1 MELNKP
7 CRKGS
12 TRISYSFSG
21 SVSSKKEEKFVDG
34 EAIFA
39 VVCVLGMFGAT
50 AYHIAMQIKNG
61 LQERHREPPKPTPAE
76 QSEEIYGFNFYDVS
90 HGIDSTVTI
99 REHLETLQR
108 LQTKIDLSRE
118 NLCGNYRV
126 VQIQWHDDVQNRYL
140 TYDFPVSYGEN
151 AALLEQLVCAEKQRL
166 TTSLFSEIQKMSQ
179 YGEVKTVD
187 KTERGAGERGEK
199 KRE

>member
-1 MELNKP
+1 M
-7 CRKGS
+7 
-12 TRISYSFSG
+12 
-21 SVSSKKEEKFVDG
+21 DG

-39 VVCVLGMFGAT
+39 VVCVLGMFGAA
-50 AYHIAMQIKNG
+50 AYHIAMQIKSNW
-61 LQERHREPPKPTPAE
+61 QERHREPPKPTLAE
-76 QSEEIYGFNFYDVS
+76 QSEQVYGFNFYDVS
-90 HGIDSTVTI
+90 HGIDSTVDI

-118 NLCGNYRV
+118 NLCGSYRV

-140 TYDFPVSYGEN
+140 TYDFPVSHGEN

-166 TTSLFSEIQKMSQ
+166 TTSLFGEIRKMSQ
-179 YGEVKTVD
+179 YSEVKTVD

>member
-1 MELNKP
+1 ME
-7 CRKGS
+7 GEV
-12 TRISYSFSG
+12 I
-21 SVSSKKEEKFVDG
+21 FVG
-34 EAIFA
+34 A
-39 VVCVLGMFGAT
+39 CLLGMFGA
-50 AYHIAMQIKNG
+50 AVYRIATQIKSNW
-61 LQERHREPPKPTPAE
+61 QERHREPQPTLAE
-76 QSEEIYGFNFYDVS
+76 QSEQIYGFNFYDVS

-118 NLCGNYRV
+118 NLCGSYRV

-140 TYDFPVSYGEN
+140 TYDFPVSHGEN
-151 AALLEQLVCAEKQRL
+151 AALLEQLVRAEKQRL
-166 TTSLFSEIQKMSQ
+166 TTSLFSEIQKMNQ

-187 KTERGAGERGEK
+187 KTERGAGERGAK

>member
-1 MELNKP
+1 MELH
-7 CRKGS
+7 RKGS
-12 TRISYSFSG
+12 VRLSYSFFG
-21 SVSSKKEEKFVDG
+21 SVSSKKEEKFVEG
-34 EAIFA
+34 EDIFA
-39 VVCVLGMFGAT
+39 VICVLGMFGAA

-118 NLCGNYRV
+118 NLYGSYRV

-151 AALLEQLVCAEKQRL
+151 AVLLEQLVCAEKQRL

>member
-1 MELNKP
+1 M
-7 CRKGS
+7 
-12 TRISYSFSG
+12 
-21 SVSSKKEEKFVDG
+21 DG

-39 VVCVLGMFGAT
+39 VVCVLGMFGAA

-61 LQERHREPPKPTPAE
+61 LQERHREPPKPTLAE
-76 QSEEIYGFNFYDVS
+76 QSEQVYGFNFYDVS
-90 HGIDSTVTI
+90 HGIDRTVTI

-118 NLCGNYRV
+118 NLYGSYRV

-140 TYDFPVSYGEN
+140 TYDFPVSHGEN

>member
-1 MELNKP
+1 ME
-7 CRKGS
+7 
-12 TRISYSFSG
+12 SG
-21 SVSSKKEEKFVDG
+21 V
-34 EAIFA
+34 IFA
-39 VVCVLGMFGAT
+39 GVCVLGMFGAA
-50 AYHIAMQIKNG
+50 AYHIAMQIKSNW
-61 LQERHREPPKPTPAE
+61 QERHREPPKPTPAE

-118 NLCGNYRV
+118 NLYGSYRV

-140 TYDFPVSYGEN
+140 TYDFPVSYKGN
-151 AALLEQLVCAEKQRL
+151 AEILEQLVTAEKQRL
-166 TTSLFSEIQKMSQ
+166 TTSLFGEIRKMSQ

>member
-1 MELNKP
+1 ME
-7 CRKGS
+7 
-12 TRISYSFSG
+12 
-21 SVSSKKEEKFVDG
+21 G
-34 EAIFA
+34 EDIFA
-39 VVCVLGMFGAT
+39 VVCVLGMFGAA

-118 NLCGNYRV
+118 NLCGSYRV

-166 TTSLFSEIQKMSQ
+166 ITSLFIYFLNIIQ
-179 YGEVKTVD
+179 YC
-187 KTERGAGERGEK
+187 
-199 KRE
+199 

>member
-1 MELNKP
+1 ME
-7 CRKGS
+7 
-12 TRISYSFSG
+12 
-21 SVSSKKEEKFVDG
+21 G
-34 EAIFA
+34 EDIFA
-39 VVCVLGMFGAT
+39 VVCALGRLVAA
-50 AYHIAMQIKNG
+50 AYDMAKQIKSNW
-61 LQERHREPPKPTPAE
+61 QERHREPPKPTLAE
-76 QSEEIYGFNFYDVS
+76 QSEQVYGFNFYDVS
-90 HGIDSTVTI
+90 HGIDRTVTI

-118 NLCGNYRV
+118 NLYGSYRV

-140 TYDFPVSYGEN
+140 TYDFPVSHGEN

>member
-1 MELNKP
+1 ME
-7 CRKGS
+7 
-12 TRISYSFSG
+12 
-21 SVSSKKEEKFVDG
+21 G
-34 EAIFA
+34 EDIFA

-50 AYHIAMQIKNG
+50 AYHIAMQIKSNW
-61 LQERHREPPKPTPAE
+61 QERHREPQKPTPAE
-76 QSEEIYGFNFYDVS
+76 QSKQIYGFNFYDVS
-90 HGIDSTVTI
+90 HGIDSTVDI

-151 AALLEQLVCAEKQRL
+151 AALLEQLVCSEKQRL
-166 TTSLFSEIQKMSQ
+166 TTSLFQEIQKMGQ
-179 YGEVKTVD
+179 YGEVKTMD
-187 KTERGAGERGEK
+187 KTSRGVEEGRGEST
-199 KRE
+199 

>member
-1 MELNKP
+1 M
-7 CRKGS
+7 
-12 TRISYSFSG
+12 
-21 SVSSKKEEKFVDG
+21 
-34 EAIFA
+34 
-39 VVCVLGMFGAT
+39 
-50 AYHIAMQIKNG
+50 
-61 LQERHREPPKPTPAE
+61 
-76 QSEEIYGFNFYDVS
+76 
-90 HGIDSTVTI
+90 
-99 REHLETLQR
+99 
-108 LQTKIDLSRE
+108 SRE
-118 NLCGNYRV
+118 NLYGSYRV

>member
-1 MELNKP
+1 ME
-7 CRKGS
+7 
-12 TRISYSFSG
+12 SG
-21 SVSSKKEEKFVDG
+21 V
-34 EAIFA
+34 IFA
-39 VVCVLGMFGAT
+39 GVCVLGMFGAA

-61 LQERHREPPKPTPAE
+61 LQERHTAPPAPTPEE
-76 QSEEIYGFNFYDVS
+76 QSEQVYGFNFYDVS

-118 NLCGNYRV
+118 TLYGSYRV

-166 TTSLFSEIQKMSQ
+166 TTSLFGEIRKMNQ

>member
-1 MELNKP
+1 MQWSVCWECSERLHIILQCKSRTA
-7 CRKGS
+7 CK
-12 TRISYSFSG
+12 SG
-21 SVSSKKEEKFVDG
+21 TENRRSQHRRSRAKKSMDLTFT
-34 EAIFA
+34 
-39 VVCVLGMFGAT
+39 M
-50 AYHIAMQIKNG
+50 
-61 LQERHREPPKPTPAE
+61 
-76 QSEEIYGFNFYDVS
+76 S